1 MGAAP
6 VLCPASCFFRLRG
19 SPAVRGD
26 RVDGAEARRW
36 RLRGYSLV
44 GDPKCSAVG
53 SEVGS
58 TVGSAVGSEKTTVY
72 AGDTTNTQAPRL
84 REARRQCSLK
94 TPQGRAR
101 RRPRRQPGPGH
112 RRHGQQGRPRVDLR
126 RREGGL
132 RDDVHGDQRA
142 FVCSRRPLGSNAP
155 LLASG
160 PTRHREKLRADGVEV
175 DVQSPP

>member
-1 MGAAP
+1 MRCAAS
-6 VLCPASCFFRLRG
+6 VFFCRRG

-58 TVGSAVGSEKTTVY
+58 AVGSALGFEKTMVH
-72 AGDTTNTQAPRL
+72 ARDVRERSNTQAPRL
-84 REARRQCSLK
+84 REARRLRR
-94 TPQGRAR
+94 PQAPEGRAR
-101 RRPRRQPGPGH
+101 RRARRQQGPRHG
-112 RRHGQQGRPRVDLR
+112 RHGQQGRPRVDLR
-126 RREGGL
+126 GREGGL

-142 FVCSRRPLGSNAP
+142 LVCSRRPLGSNAP